1 MTSANLLMLAFFSG
15 GEGAAQGGPLDVNPG
30 LILWTVVTF
39 LFLLFILAKVAW
51 KPILKSLGDR
61 ESFIKES
68 LDKAEVAR
76 KDAEKML
83 LDNKA
88 SILKAEEEAQKIIE
102 QSREMAEKLKH
113 QILEESKSQAK
124 KMIEDATS
132 EIQRKNTEAF
142 GKLKEQVAD
151 IAVNAAEKIIRESL
165 DKEKQINLVSKYIDD
180 LSKN

>member
-1 MTSANLLMLAFFSG
+1 MISTKLLMLAFFSG
-15 GEGAAQGGPLDVNPG
+15 GEAAQGGPLDVNPG

-51 KPILKSLGDR
+51 KPILKSLSDR

-68 LDKAEVAR
+68 LDKADIAR

-83 LDNKA
+83 VDNKA

-102 QSREMAEKLKH
+102 QSREMAEKLKS
-113 QILEESKSQAK
+113 QILEESKAQAK

-151 IAVNAAEKIIRESL
+151 IAVNAAEKIIKETL

-180 LSKN
+180 MSKN

>member
-1 MTSANLLMLAFFSG
+1 MTSANLLLLAFYSG
-15 GEGAAQGGPLDVNPG
+15 GEAAQGGPLDVNPG
-30 LILWTVVTF
+30 LILWTVITF

-68 LDKAEVAR
+68 LDKAETAR

-83 LDNKA
+83 VDNKA

-102 QSREMAEKLKH
+102 QSREMAEKLKG
-113 QILEESKSQAK
+113 QILEESKAQAK
-124 KMIEDATS
+124 KMIEDAAS

-151 IAVNAAEKIIRESL
+151 IAVNAAEKIIKETL

-180 LSKN
+180 MSKN